1 MLDITDHHIT
11 VNDQATVG
19 FSGDHRRIVRCVAA
33 FFIRKYAAVWVSF
46 GKLSWPVL
54 PFSFRVASML
64 SVVSCNFA
72 NISRRFFNSAIDSG
86 SRSIDSSSPTR
97 SASSVSSYK
106 FFNASAICS
115 SSWLSARARRLV
127 SPGLVSIGIPKTRV
141 PSIHSVASLATPRS
155 IAWRII

>member
-46 GKLSWPVL
+46 GKLSWPCAT
-54 PFSFRVASML
+54 FSFRVASML

-86 SRSIDSSSPTR
+86 SRSKRLLFSPQISFERIGLIQVLYRFSDLLVQLAQRSSQTFCSP
-97 SASSVSSYK
+97 
-106 FFNASAICS
+106 C
-115 SSWLSARARRLV
+115 
-127 SPGLVSIGIPKTRV
+127 LVSIGI
-141 PSIHSVASLATPRS
+141 S
-155 IAWRII
+155 